1 MRASGPR
8 GKKMHSSHSS
18 NISYTASHH
27 HPAATGNDDVAF
39 CLRGPLH
46 TVLWTKIHE
55 TKMGRADPTLV
66 IFRSFIFQSYLTNCA
81 LFQINLR
88 SEASV
93 ERTELNGRVWLLY

>member
-39 CLRGPLH
+39 RLRGPLH

-55 TKMGRADPTLV
+55 TKMAWADPTLV
-66 IFRSFIFQSYLTNCA
+66 IFRSYIFQSYLTNCA